1 MGTRHWLWL
10 ALHTLT
16 AFVKETSSAVK
27 CNSPGEL
34 IPNRENCRK
43 YYKCSNGDPS
53 LQSCPGNLIFDPVL
67 KICNWPDSTTC
78 IADLLP
84 KRKKV
89 KLDTFESLG
98 DDDLDLGAKHI
109 LTDDVP
115 ISLTPTDPPSI
126 RKKTT
131 PTTKVSK
138 RILSLFHTKDR
149 KFNRFRTSR
158 PKLSDKRRDRTP
170 KPSFNPYKNRDGTS
184 AEVTA
189 PSVRVRSRTK
199 GPKESSKVR
208 LNLFR
213 KKPQA
218 TPNLQKAQVS
228 VRAESS
234 VSSVSSS
241 VRVSPFRTREGGPS
255 LRQKEVEEIPLR
267 KTEEEVKVFDEVRP
281 FSNGRGGNQFEG
293 SRPFSNRGGGFKDET
308 EYIEES
314 FFSSKGD
321 GSQLDDI
328 ERIRENLFPE
338 EVEITTKKPKSKPIK
353 CHTGASNELYA
364 NPRNCRKY
372 YKCQNGSPSLQSCP
386 ANLIF
391 DTNLKICNW
400 PTASSCEEDPDAVL
414 PEHATSDREPPKPI
428 RNPAINAINI
438 DAPDDYD
445 TQFFEPEL
453 PKKQHLPFPEHGSIP
468 TKKEALLKEEYLKDQ
483 YPLFAKVKET
493 VKTLDTDI
501 VEKIEPKDP
510 NNPDNVKRVEFILSE
525 ENYEDLFP
533 RRHLGYTYKRLLQAI
548 GKFPAIC
555 SYVGQE
561 EKSDA
566 ICRKTLATMFAHFTQ
581 ETGNHNPSDKE
592 YDEWRQGLSVV
603 REQGCTNTSP
613 GCGYNDNCEDKDSIT
628 KKWACGK
635 DRTGKWKK
643 YFGRG
648 AKQLSYNFNYGQ
660 FSQAMFGDRRLLLDY
675 PDFVADTW
683 LNLASATWFY
693 TTPQPPKPSMLHVID
708 STWVPNQEDKR
719 NGISPGFGATI
730 NIINGGLECNTKD
743 GRESRQALNRIEYYK
758 QFAWY
763 LYVDYEDE
771 ELGCAKQQQFSAGGA
786 GALPIYWDKDWSS
799 PYSCKLVNYQT
810 AHSALVQ
817 GEYIDCVEENFKVSV
832 RKK

>member
-1 MGTRHWLWL
+1 MGINSLL
-10 ALHTLT
+10 ELGLVVIL
-16 AFVKETSSAVK
+16 FLIKENTAVK

-34 IPNRENCRK
+34 VPNRENCRK
-43 YYKCSNGDPS
+43 YYKCSNGEPS
-53 LQSCPGNLIFDPVL
+53 IQDCPGNLIFDPSL
-67 KICNWPDSTTC
+67 KICNWPDTTTC
-78 IADLLP
+78 IIDLLP

-89 KLDTFESLG
+89 KLDSFGLTG
-98 DDDLDLGAKHI
+98 DDLDLVAKHI

-115 ISLTPTDPPSI
+115 ISLTPTESPSI
-126 RKKTT
+126 RKK
-131 PTTKVSK
+131 PTTKMSK

-149 KFNRFRTSR
+149 KFTRFRTSR
-158 PKLSDKRRDRTP
+158 PKLSDNRRERTTQ
-170 KPSFNPYKNRDGTS
+170 KPRLNSFQNRGGS
-184 AEVTA
+184 LAGVTK
-189 PSVRVRSRTK
+189 PSVRVSPFRTRNK
-199 GPKESSKVR
+199 SSKDDSKVR
-208 LNLFR
+208 LNLF
-213 KKPQA
+213 KKKEQ
-218 TPNLQKAQVS
+218 TSKVQEHQVS

-241 VRVSPFRTREGGPS
+241 VRVSPFRSREGGS
-255 LRQKEVEEIPLR
+255 SFRQKEVEEIPFR
-267 KTEEEVKVFDEVRP
+267 KSEEEVKVSDEVRS

-293 SRPFSNRGGGFKDET
+293 GRPFSNGGGGTRD
-308 EYIEES
+308 EES
-314 FFSSKGD
+314 NFRTSE
-321 GSQLDDI
+321 
-328 ERIRENLFPE
+328 ERLRDEFFPE
-338 EVEITTKKPKSKPIK
+338 EEITTKKPKSKLIK

-386 ANLIF
+386 ANLTF

-400 PTASSCEEDPDAVL
+400 PAASTCVEDPDAIL
-414 PEHATSDREPPKPI
+414 PEHATSDRAPPKPI
-428 RNPAINAINI
+428 RNPAINTINI

-445 TQFFEPEL
+445 TQFFEPQS
-453 PKKQHLPFPEHGSIP
+453 PKKQSLPFPTHGSVP
-468 TKKEALLKEEYLKDQ
+468 SKKEALQKEEYLTGQ

-493 VKTLDTDI
+493 VKTLETKI

-510 NNPDNVKRVEFILSE
+510 KNPDNVKRVEFIMSE

-533 RRHLGYTYKRLLQAI
+533 RRHQSYTYRRLLQAI
-548 GKFPAIC
+548 AKFPAIC
-555 SYVGQE
+555 SYVGME
-561 EKSDA
+561 ERSDA

-613 GCGYNDNCEDKDSIT
+613 GCAYNDNCEATDSIT

-635 DRTGKWKK
+635 DLSGKWKK

-660 FSQAMFGDRRLLLDY
+660 FSQSMFEDRHLLLDY

-708 STWVPNQEDKR
+708 GTWVPNEEDKR
-719 NGISPGFGATI
+719 NGITPGFGATI

-743 GRESRQALNRIEYYK
+743 GRESKAARNRIEYYK
-758 QFAWY
+758 KFAWY
-763 LYVDYEDE
+763 LYVDFENE

-786 GALPIYWDKDWSS
+786 AALPIYWDKDWSA

-810 AHSALVQ
+810 AHSALVP